1 MDTFNKAYRHLQ
13 AVAGILDELLR
24 HDGIL
29 REEYVPSA
37 LYNFQNSRD
46 LGFQRALNCQNG
58 MPPTANI
65 SSIDDF
71 LIAREEV
78 SRLLDLH
85 AIPYP
90 DFTDKLRDLAV
101 TASALFMVEPTLYA
115 TEPGLELPNLHM
127 HRSKFAVISFRN
139 VMFFY
144 FDQGL
149 TRLVHDVHN
158 HTADHAKELG
168 YRYFQA
174 QRVVTF
180 EVPTRP
186 VPNLKNSFF
195 RCD

>member
-37 LYNFQNSRD
+37 LYNFRNSRD
-46 LGFQRALNCQNG
+46 LGFQRALRCQNF
-58 MPPTANI
+58 MPPIANI

-85 AIPYP
+85 AIPYH

-101 TASALFMVEPTLYA
+101 TASALFMVDPTLYA
-115 TEPGLELPNLHM
+115 DEPGFERLNLYL
-127 HRSKFAVISFRN
+127 HRSTVAAIAFRN

-144 FDQGL
+144 FDAGL
-149 TRLVHDVHN
+149 TRLVHEIHS
-158 HTADHAKELG
+158 HTVDHAKELG

-174 QRVVTF
+174 HQVVTF

>member
-29 REEYVPSA
+29 RELYVPSA
-37 LYNFQNSRD
+37 LNNFRNSRD
-46 LGFQRALNCQNG
+46 PGFQRALRCENF
-58 MPPTANI
+58 MPPIANI

-101 TASALFMVEPTLYA
+101 TASALFMVDPTLYA
-115 TEPGLELPNLHM
+115 NESGLALPNLHM

-139 VMFFY
+139 VLFFY

-149 TRLVHDVHN
+149 VRLVHDVHN

-168 YRYFQA
+168 YRYFQT

-186 VPNLKNSFF
+186 VPNLRNSFF

>member
-1 MDTFNKAYRHLQ
+1 
-13 AVAGILDELLR
+13 
-24 HDGIL
+24 
-29 REEYVPSA
+29 
-37 LYNFQNSRD
+37 
-46 LGFQRALNCQNG
+46 
-58 MPPTANI
+58 MPPIANI

-139 VMFFY
+139 VLFFY

-149 TRLVHDVHN
+149 VRLVHDVHN

-168 YRYFQA
+168 YRYFQT

-186 VPNLKNSFF
+186 VPNLRNSFF